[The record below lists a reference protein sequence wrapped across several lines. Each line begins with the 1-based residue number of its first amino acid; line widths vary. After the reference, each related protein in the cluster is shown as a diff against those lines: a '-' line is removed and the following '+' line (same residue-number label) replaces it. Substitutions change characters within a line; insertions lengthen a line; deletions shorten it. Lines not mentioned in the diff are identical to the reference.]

1 MKGRLIDLSLGLNR
15 KQRITVEVEGD
26 FREDYDRLKDSDLN
40 IEIRKY
46 RDIRSKTAN
55 AYFHLL
61 VNKIAVVQVLGEDE
75 VKAQLVCEYGALAKD
90 ADGATVGLK
99 LPATVDVST
108 IYPYTRCFDTRFED
122 GITFNCYLVY
132 KQTRRMDSGE
142 MYRLIDGTRYVA
154 QGLGIKVETPD
165 ELAKLKSLWE
175 KNDKKTMKR
184 EES

>member
-26 FREDYDRLKDSDLN
+26 FRGKFDSLKECDVSV
-40 IEIRKY
+40 EINKY
-46 RDIRSKTAN
+46 RELRSKTAN

-61 VNKIAVVQVLGEDE
+61 RSKIAEVQCLGEDE
-75 VKAQLVCEYGALAKD
+75 VKIRLVCEYGALAKG
-90 ADGATVGLK
+90 ADGATVGLM
-99 LPATVDVST
+99 LPDTVDVST
-108 IYPYTRCFDTRFED
+108 VYPYTKCFDTRVE
-122 GITFNCYLVY
+122 GGVTFNCYLAY
-132 KQTRRMDSGE
+132 KRTRLMNTKE
-142 MYRLIDGTRYVA
+142 MYRLIDGTRFEA
-154 QGLGIKVETPD
+154 QGLGIEVETPE